1 MWEYKKDDD
10 FGWLL
15 EDLIQKVLFDAKCL
29 TIISDR
35 FYNDMFTTK
44 MFQKLSAIPIFVILI
59 GENEDLLSPNYKTL
73 SVILQA
79 RRKGCDVY
87 IILIANADETI
98 RFLRFGDRHRVIDT
112 RARFF
117 LLHDVRLYHKD
128 YYYLWKKIVNV
139 IFIRKF
145 FEVNRYEL
153 MTVPFPS
160 PIEHSWKPMRIDSWK
175 YGKYQKNNELFIDKT
190 SDLRGEIV
198 HVAVFEYMPSVL
210 KKVAEDDQNGNVMA
224 GDSMPIEYSGLE
236 VLILESLS
244 HAMNF
249 QILIYEPTNS
259 KTEAW
264 GKQQLNGSYT
274 GLLGEM
280 VSGRA
285 DFALGNFLYTPKNI
299 KLLDLSIPYITQCF
313 TFLTPESTTD
323 NTWKTLILPF
333 KKFMWIGVMLTLA
346 VSSLVFYVLANF
358 HKHYENGRTNII
370 PKCIFGKTLRIWPK
384 KNKLSPKLL
393 PLNVKREIPPGLYLF
408 DGIGSSLINAY
419 SMLLLVSL
427 PKMPSGWSLR
437 MLTGWWWLYC
447 ILVTVAYR
455 ASMTAILA
463 NPAQRVTINTL
474 EELASSPISCGGWGE
489 QNKEFFTTS
498 LDSAGQRVGHK
509 FEVVYDSNVSISR
522 VAQGNFAYY
531 ENIYFLHYAKVT
543 QKSMTV
549 FENDTIENNSHN
561 LEGKKDLHI
570 MSDCVINMPI
580 SLGLQKNSPLKPRV
594 DKFLQRVIEAGLVK
608 KWLAD
613 VMLTTV
619 VAEAPFEK
627 NNINAVMDLKKFV
640 GALVALGI
648 GYGLGPRRTLA
659 KHNIVVVLPTPGG
672 P

>member
-1 MWEYKKDDD
+1 MDPQ
-10 FGWLL
+10 G
-15 EDLIQKVLFDAKCL
+15 
-29 TIISDR
+29 
-35 FYNDMFTTK
+35 M
-44 MFQKLSAIPIFVILI
+44 IFIN
-59 GENEDLLSPNYKTL
+59 ENEDLLSPNYKTL

-79 RRKGCDVY
+79 RRKGCNGY
-87 IILIANADETI
+87 IILIANADETM

-117 LLHDVRLYHKD
+117 LLHDVRLFHKD
-128 YYYLWKKIVNV
+128 YFYLWKKIVNV

-160 PIEHSWKPMRIDSWK
+160 PIVHNWKPIRIDSWK
-175 YGKYQKNNELFIDKT
+175 SGKYQKNNELFIDKT

-210 KKVAEDDQNGNVMA
+210 KKVVEDDQSGNI
-224 GDSMPIEYSGLE
+224 MPIEYSGLE
-236 VLILESLS
+236 VLILRSLS
-244 HAMNF
+244 DAMNF
-249 QILIYEPTNS
+249 QILIYEPPNS

-299 KLLDLSIPYITQCF
+299 KLFDLSIPYITQCF

-333 KKFMWIGVMLTLA
+333 KKFMWLGVMLTLV

-358 HKHYENGRTNII
+358 HKY
-370 PKCIFGKTLRIWPK
+370 
-384 KNKLSPKLL
+384 SKLL
-393 PLNVKREIPPGLYLF
+393 PINVKRDIPLGLYLF
-408 DGIGSSLINAY
+408 DGIGNSLINAY

-427 PKMPSGWSLR
+427 PKVPSGWSLR

-474 EELASSPISCGGWGE
+474 EELASSPILCGGWGE

-509 FEVVYDSNVSISR
+509 FEVVYDSNASISR

-543 QKSMTV
+543 QKVMTE
-549 FENDTIENNSHN
+549 FENGSIENSSNN
-561 LEGKKDLHI
+561 LERKKDLHI

-648 GYGLGPRRTLA
+648 GYGLGTMALIIE
-659 KHNIVVVLPTPGG
+659 NIYWYYVVQKNPLFDKYKQNCNMK
-672 P
+672 